1 MPPMPPNPPPPAH
14 WSPAGHS
21 VDDAQTWRPLLPHVA
36 AHAVV
41 APPIPPPPPK
51 LWQHTSPGLVQSAA
65 LAQVWPGGA
74 VASSPPEVDPE
85 LDPEV
90 DPELDPEPDPELDAP
105 LELGFRPPPASSA
118 GVPPVDPPHAAAN
131 AATQLPTKR
140 TLSILMDDLL

>member
-1 MPPMPPNPPPPAH
+1 MPPNPPRAAHSSPPV
-14 WSPAGHS
+14 HS
-21 VDDAQTWRPLLPHVA
+21 AEDAQSWMPPLPHDA
-36 AHAVV
+36 AHAAV
-41 APPIPPPPPK
+41 APPIPPPMPKPPR
-51 LWQHTSPGLVQSAA
+51 QHTSPALVQSLA
-65 LAQVWPGGA
+65 LAQDWRGGA

-105 LELGFRPPPASSA
+105 LELELRPPPASSA
-118 GVPPVDPPHAAAN
+118 GVPLVDPPHAAAN